1 MTAKHLITN
10 LMTRSPR
17 GLSPSTIPSKVEG
30 LSDAVPRSAQSNVH
44 WLSVDMEGDEPL
56 SLPDFDDVADIVAD
70 LESDPKRA
78 ASLARARKALSQSA
92 IAAERLSPIAR
103 LRLEMG
109 WSQAK
114 LAQAL
119 GTSQSHVARL
129 ESKNSDPQFSTLR
142 KVAAAL
148 GEPVGRLAERLAVED

>member
-1 MTAKHLITN
+1 M
-10 LMTRSPR
+10 
-17 GLSPSTIPSKVEG
+17 
-30 LSDAVPRSAQSNVH
+30 PRSAQSNVH
-44 WLSVDMEGDEPL
+44 WLSFELASEQPL

-78 ASLARARKALSQSA
+78 ASLAQARQALAQSA
-92 IAAERLSPIAR
+92 IAAERLSPITR
-103 LRLEMG
+103 LRLEKG

-129 ESKNSDPQFSTLR
+129 ESKNGDPQFSTLR
-142 KVAAAL
+142 KVAATL
-148 GEPVGRLAERLAVED
+148 GESVGRLAEQLAAED